1 MNIENIFLKQRLNSI
16 FTYWEKHVDKMP
28 NKLIIPLQHS
38 LDFTPYF
45 SFMFR
50 DKYRITLQL
59 IMSAMKSFSSFL
71 IYSAILQRDE
81 PFGNTTD
88 SRFLI
93 HSFKLLNTTNK
104 ITLDLNP
111 QHERTFLPSEFIGE
125 LHMYADTFEQGG
137 AHQQVLHNGKLIS
150 REHTE

>member
-1 MNIENIFLKQRLNSI
+1 MNIENIFLKQRLNNI
-16 FTYWEKHVDKMP
+16 FTYWEKHLDKMP

-38 LDFTPYF
+38 LDITPYF
-45 SFMFR
+45 SLMFH
-50 DKYRITLQL
+50 DKYRLTLQL

-71 IYSAILQRDE
+71 IYSASLQRDE

-111 QHERTFLPSEFIGE
+111 QQERTFLPSEFLGE
-125 LHMYADTFEQGG
+125 LHMYTDFFEQAG
-137 AHQQVLHNGKLIS
+137 ARQQVLHNGKLI
-150 REHTE
+150 